1 MKAYLDSS
9 FLVSMYAPDAH
20 SSMTALQ
27 MKKFRGT
34 RLISSL
40 GELELVN
47 ALEARVF
54 RNQLT
59 RQQVDK
65 AHAVFEDDVKRGAY
79 VIVELEPEAF
89 IRAKRLVM
97 QTTAAIGCRTADIL
111 HIAAALEA
119 KVDRFFTFDE
129 RQKVVAHRARLKT
142 N

>member
-20 SSMTALQ
+20 SPVTAAQ

-40 GELELVN
+40 GELELIN

-54 RNQLT
+54 RKELT
-59 RQQVDK
+59 RQLVDR
-65 AHAVFEDDVKRGAY
+65 ARSVFEDDVRRGAY
-79 VIVELEPEAF
+79 VVMELDPDAF
-89 IRAKRLVM
+89 VRAKKLVM
-97 QTTAAIGCRTADIL
+97 QTTAAVGCRTADIL
-111 HIAAALEA
+111 HVAAALEA
-119 KVDRFFTFDE
+119 KVDRFYTFDE
-129 RQKVVAHRARLKT
+129 RQKVVAQRAKLKT